1 MLPRDSSFIST
12 LTVEDLAIAV
22 DTSWLLV
29 GASMVFMMQA
39 GFAMLEVGSVS
50 IKNSKNILIKVRGV

>member
-1 MLPRDSSFIST
+1 MPPRDSSPIST
-12 LTVEDLAIAV
+12 LTVDDVALAV
-22 DTSWLLV
+22 DTAWVLI
-29 GASMVFMMQA
+29 GASMVFMMQV